1 MNRRNEVIFPPPC
14 AKLCALHE
22 DWYFIVSKTMYM
34 YEHARRMAIYEG
46 GVLKHNLNYFVY
58 HWPNDF
64 VYQKKNNQVRIA
76 KHIYYM

>member
-1 MNRRNEVIFPPPC
+1 MKLSSLPRAQNYVRYMKIGISLFL
-14 AKLCALHE
+14 KLCICMNMH
-22 DWYFIVSKTMYM
+22 DHV
-34 YEHARRMAIYEG
+34 AIYEG